1 MKKKLIAAIMAGV
14 MTLSM
19 TACGG
24 SSADTASSTTEST
37 AAEAESTDATDA
49 TEAESTD
56 DAAQASDDTAEAES
70 TDAAAQE
77 STEGD
82 SATAEITTV
91 TPGKLTVA
99 TSPDFAPYE
108 FYAVGEDGTPN
119 LAGFD
124 IALAQYIADYLGL
137 ELEVVPVDFDGV
149 LMELQTKAVD
159 LGVAG
164 LSPDAKRESIMDF
177 SDIYYE
183 GGQSFVCT
191 QANKDKFTSLAD
203 VNSSDI
209 EVGAQTG
216 SIQVDLAQTNSPDAE
231 LVQLT
236 KVTDIIAELLA
247 GKLDGAYIET
257 AVAESYAK
265 NYPELCVVLEVPY
278 DGAEGSAI
286 GISKGNEALKA
297 GVNEA
302 IAKAKEEGKMDEFVA
317 TANEQAS
324 GDIIEGLLEN

>member
-1 MKKKLIAAIMAGV
+1 MKKKIMAV
-14 MTLSM
+14 IMAASMTFGM

-24 SSADTASSTTEST
+24 SKADTAPG
-37 AAEAESTDATDA
+37 
-49 TEAESTD
+49 TEASTE
-56 DAAQASDDTAEAES
+56 AAADT
-70 TDAAAQE
+70 AQE
-77 STEGD
+77 SEDAGD
-82 SATAEITTV
+82 AAEATAEITTV

-108 FYAVGEDGTPN
+108 FYAVGEDGTPT

-164 LSPDAKRESIMDF
+164 LSPDPKRESIMDF

-191 QANKDKFTSLAD
+191 QANKDKFTSLEDTNNAEYE
-203 VNSSDI
+203 I
-209 EVGAQTG
+209 GAQTG
-216 SIQVDLAQTNSPDAE
+216 AIQVDLAQTNSPDADII
-231 LVQLT
+231 QLT
-236 KVTDIIAELLA
+236 KVTDIVAELIA

-265 NYPELCVVLEVPY
+265 NYPELCVVLDVPY

-286 GISKGNEALKA
+286 GVSKGNDALKE

-302 IAKAKEEGKMDEFVA
+302 IAKAISEGKMDEFVA

-324 GDIIEGLLEN
+324 GEIIEGLLDQQ

>member
-1 MKKKLIAAIMAGV
+1 MKKKLLAAILAGTMV
-14 MTLSM
+14 FSL

-24 SSADTASSTTEST
+24 EKQTEATSDSEASAET
-37 AAEAESTDATDA
+37 
-49 TEAESTD
+49 TEAE
-56 DAAQASDDTAEAES
+56 DTAAAE
-70 TDAAAQE
+70 E
-77 STEGD
+77 STEEAAEESTEEAAEESTEE
-82 SATAEITTV
+82 SASAEITTV

-108 FYAVGEDGTPN
+108 FYAVDESGTPK

-124 IALAQYIADYLGL
+124 MALAEYIANELGL

-159 LGVAG
+159 IGLAG
-164 LSPDAKRESIMDF
+164 LSPDPKRESIMDF

-191 QANKDKFTSLAD
+191 QDNKDKFTSLED
-203 VNSSDI
+203 TNNSDLEI
-209 EVGAQTG
+209 GAQTG
-216 SIQVDLAQTNSPDAE
+216 AIQVDLAQANSPDAE
-231 LVQLT
+231 IIQLT

-265 NYPELCVVLEVPY
+265 NYPELCVVLDVPY

-286 GISKGNEALKA
+286 GISKGNDALKEA
-297 GVNEA
+297 VNAA
-302 IAKAKEEGKMDEFVA
+302 IAKAKSEGKMDEFVA

-324 GDIIEGLLEN
+324 GEIIEGLLDK

>member
-1 MKKKLIAAIMAGV
+1 MKKKLVSMVLAMAT
-14 MTLSM
+14 TLSLV
-19 TACGG
+19 ACG
-24 SSADTASSTTEST
+24 S
-37 AAEAESTDATDA
+37 
-49 TEAESTD
+49 
-56 DAAQASDDTAEAES
+56 TAEAPA
-70 TDAAAQE
+70 TDNTQNTEAAQ
-77 STEGD
+77 STENTE
-82 SATAEITTV
+82 TAKADISTV
-91 TPGKLTVA
+91 TAGKLTVA

-108 FYAVGEDGTPN
+108 FYAVDESGTPQ

-124 IALAQYIADYLGL
+124 IALAQYIADYIGL

-164 LSPDAKRESIMDF
+164 LSPDPKRESIMDF

-191 QANKDKFTSLAD
+191 QANKDKFKSLED
-203 VNSSDI
+203 VNVAGL
-209 EVGAQTG
+209 EVAAQTG
-216 SIQVDLAQTNSPDAE
+216 SIQVDLAQTNSPDADII
-231 LVQLT
+231 QLT
-236 KVTDIIAELLA
+236 KVTDIVAELLA

-265 NYPELCVVLEVPY
+265 NYPELCVVLDVPY

-286 GISKGNEALKA
+286 GVSKGNDALKA
-297 GVNEA
+297 AVNEA
-302 IAKAKEEGKMDEFVA
+302 IKSAIDSGKMAEFVA

-324 GDIIEGLLEN
+324 GEIIEGLLDN